1 MTNQHESDPTAV
13 EETLEI
19 VGGDVIDALARA
31 ADEHNVIINLS
42 IMPNSDSEANEAD
55 SA

>member
-1 MTNQHESDPTAV
+1 MTNQYESDPTAV

-19 VGGDVIDALARA
+19 VGSDVMDTLARA
-31 ADEHNVIINLS
+31 AHEHNVIINLN
-42 IMPNSDSEANEAD
+42 IMPNSDSEADEAD